1 MDPLSKTGRNVP
13 VNSQTQIPAEESN
26 KTAKTQQGV
35 GGASDSFESSKV
47 DTLRAAYSAGKS
59 EGKRIMSDSSFNHV
73 LQNNLTPRQ
82 YPEAFKDLKGFVRSN
97 FALTPDQTATLNRLP
112 DSEVRKFQN
121 AGAMAAQ
128 LNKPIHYESVDL
140 DPTVAG
146 AKDMKFQ
153 EPLIAENAINL
164 RAECQRAQVQ
174 VNQNIVGG

>member
-13 VNSQTQIPAEESN
+13 VNSQAQTPAEESN
-26 KTAKTQQGV
+26 KTAKPQQGV

-73 LQNNLTPRQ
+73 LQSNLTPRQ

-97 FALTPDQTATLNRLP
+97 FALTPDQNATLKRLP
-112 DSEVRKFQN
+112 DSEVRKFQD

-128 LNKPIHYESVDL
+128 MNKPLQYESVDL

-146 AKDMKFQ
+146 AKDMKFK
-153 EPLIAENAINL
+153 EPLIAENAINIV
-164 RAECQRAQVQ
+164 AECQRPVVQ
-174 VNQNIVGG
+174 VNPNIVGG